1 MPLVREVGR
10 RLIQK
15 EKERRGKNST
25 KEAGKVI
32 RNHICYYPKLHIVHR
47 SICIFIYIHSLNEI
61 MSLQFTMIPQEL

>member
-25 KEAGKVI
+25 KEAGKII
-32 RNHICYYPKLHIVHR
+32 RNLICYYAKVHIVHI